1 MEDGCSSFRF
11 RNLRQIIGARYIS
24 LVISVLLDCDDYGY
38 NPTVAA
44 YIWSLCQLV
53 AFQALLQ
60 VPYPLK
66 IAEIHICRGQ
76 SLTWHSARVV

>member
-11 RNLRQIIGARYIS
+11 QNLRQIIGARYIS

-44 YIWSLCQLV
+44 YI
-53 AFQALLQ
+53 
-60 VPYPLK
+60 
-66 IAEIHICRGQ
+66 
-76 SLTWHSARVV
+76 